1 MFLKHHMTCLVE
13 LKMILC
19 HFSAEEGEKKEEKK
33 EEEKKEEAPAEQGKL
48 RLLVVF

>member
-1 MFLKHHMTCLVE
+1 MTCLVE
-13 LKMILC
+13 LKMISY
-19 HFSAEEGEKKEEKK
+19 HFSAEEGEKKEEEKK

>member
-1 MFLKHHMTCLVE
+1 MTCLVE

-19 HFSAEEGEKKEEKK
+19 HFSAEEGEKKEEEKK

-48 RLLVVF
+48 CLLVVF

>member
-1 MFLKHHMTCLVE
+1 MTCLVD

-48 RLLVVF
+48 RPLVVF